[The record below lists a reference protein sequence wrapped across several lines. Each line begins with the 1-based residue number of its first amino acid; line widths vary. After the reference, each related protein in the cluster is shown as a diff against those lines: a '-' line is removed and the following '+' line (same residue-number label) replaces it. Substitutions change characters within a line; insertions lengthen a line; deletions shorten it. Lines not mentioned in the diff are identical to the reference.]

1 MADIAK
7 GLMQG
12 YAIGER
18 AYNAYQQADEQRR
31 LKAIQDAQMEQSY
44 SPDDLAR
51 LQGLYDQQQ
60 QVVQQYTAAPG
71 MGAERGGAVYDEAGA
86 QAEMARR
93 GLIVNQNVSP
103 AGQVQGFNYGLSQ
116 RGMGADRGVG
126 MDQTIQAPQGIT
138 PRAAFLGQ
146 QYDPSALTPDKMN
159 NLRYGAMADVIG
171 GRDPAGA
178 LRMRSEIR
186 QNELRDAQ
194 ARREEELH
202 PLTLEERQQNIA
214 AQKQAMAQ
222 ADVMNPLQVKDVTQR
237 IDTNALAYSN
247 LQDDTNRKK
256 AFHSALKTVSE
267 TKYDKPEDRAA
278 ATLAAYNDYDPEAAG
293 RLQATYTQNQLGKLT
308 LQATQ
313 HSTDFKEAFRKGPSG
328 VLDFLNKNA
337 VGGVTYGQ
345 DSKNPN
351 VIYSIDATG
360 KKSPF
365 AQGQNQTELMRNI
378 AGMET
383 PDAFL
388 SLAHQQ
394 ATERMQRE
402 HNDRMAK
409 AAERTSSG
417 IYGTSYGISRDA
429 NGKEITVMTGLQLDR
444 KTGKT
449 ETITIP
455 LDGRVVPMGALDPAK
470 IAKQAESMIG
480 TIIPGTDKTGNPTKW
495 TEETATQHIR
505 DQIIDSYLG
514 KNNNAPN
521 SVKALAEQMMAYGN
535 GKKPGNP
542 SAQTGAAPAAPVGL
556 TTQPA
561 PYSMYSQEYL
571 AKREAEAQR
580 ARAEREALLRRI
592 QEQSVNRPQ
601 TTYTPNTLLAPR

>member
-7 GLMQG
+7 GLALG
-12 YAIGER
+12 YSIGER

-31 LKAIQDAQMEQSY
+31 IKAIQDAQTEQSY

-51 LQGLYDQQQ
+51 LQGLYNQQQ
-60 QVVQQYTAAPG
+60 EVVQQYG
-71 MGAERGGAVYDEAGA
+71 DNEAGA
-86 QAEMARR
+86 QAELARR
-93 GLIVNQNVSP
+93 GLIVNPNVSP

-116 RGMGADRGVG
+116 RGMGADRGAPG
-126 MDQTIQAPQGIT
+126 MDQTIQAPQGIA
-138 PRAAFLGQ
+138 PRASFLGQ
-146 QYDPSALTPDKMN
+146 QYDPSALTSEKMN
-159 NLRYGAMADVIG
+159 SLRYGAMADVIG

-202 PLTLEERQQNIA
+202 PLTLEERQLA
-214 AQKQAMAQ
+214 VDQAK
-222 ADVMNPLQVKDVTQR
+222 VMNPLQVKDVNLRLATG
-237 IDTNALAYSN
+237 ALAYSN
-247 LQDDTNRKK
+247 LQDETTRKK
-256 AFHSALKTVSE
+256 AFHSALKTVTE
-267 TKYDKPEDRAA
+267 TQYDKPEDRAA
-278 ATLAAYNDYDPEAAG
+278 ATLAAYNDYDPEAAA
-293 RLQATYTQNQLGKLT
+293 RLQTTYTQNQLARLT

-313 HSTDFKEAFRKGPSG
+313 HSTDFKAAFRKGPSG

-351 VIYSIDATG
+351 VIYSMDSTG

-365 AQGQNQTELMRNI
+365 AQGQDQTELMRNI

-394 ATERMQRE
+394 TMERMQRE
-402 HNDRMAK
+402 HNNRMAK
-409 AAERTSSG
+409 AAEQSNSG
-417 IYGTSYGISRDA
+417 VYGTNYGISRDA
-429 NGKEITVMTGLQLDR
+429 NGKEITVITGLQLDK

-449 ETITIP
+449 NTVEIP
-455 LDGRVVPMGALDPAK
+455 LNGRVVPMSALDPAK
-470 IAKQAESMIG
+470 IAKQAESMVG
-480 TIIPGTDKTGNPTKW
+480 TFIPGTADGKGNGTKW

-514 KNNNAPN
+514 KNQNAPN
-521 SVKALAEQMMAYGN
+521 SVKALAEQMMAYGA

-542 SAQTGAAPAAPVGL
+542 NAATAAPAPTVGL
-556 TTQPA
+556 STQPSSA
-561 PYSMYSQEYL
+561 NNYYGPEQTAQR
-571 AKREAEAQR
+571 AKDMAARREAEAQR
-580 ARAEREALLRRI
+580 VKAEQEALRRQI
-592 QEQSVNRPQ
+592 QNQSANRPQ